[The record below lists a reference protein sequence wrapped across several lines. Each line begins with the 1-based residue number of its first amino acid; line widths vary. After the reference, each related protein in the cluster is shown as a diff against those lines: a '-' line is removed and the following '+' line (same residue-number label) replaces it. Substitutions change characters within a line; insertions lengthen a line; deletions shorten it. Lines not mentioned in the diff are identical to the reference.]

1 VDSKIHWLSGFP
13 DFPPERCE
21 ISRIALVGG
30 LMCERCAE
38 IVLRILRYGEL
49 AKSITDQAALD
60 AIDRLIVAMNAT
72 KASLHPNAEK

>member
-1 VDSKIHWLSGFP
+1 
-13 DFPPERCE
+13 
-21 ISRIALVGG
+21 
-30 LMCERCAE
+30 MCERCAE

-72 KASLHPNAEK
+72 KASLHPNVEK